1 MRRSSQDRMERIEA
15 LLAKI
20 TLHEA
25 DLLDEM
31 SILRIFRRV
40 EPDEIYSLAAQSFV
54 PSSWSQPLLT
64 GEVYRLGRHT
74 DT

>member
-1 MRRSSQDRMERIEA
+1 
-15 LLAKI
+15 
-20 TLHEA
+20 
-25 DLLDEM
+25 
-31 SILRIFRRV
+31 V

-64 GEVYRLGRHT
+64 GEVYGLGRHT